1 LIGGTTEDESER
13 TGRVLNA
20 FTVLL
25 SVSLFARGFEFH
37 VWVAAFMAVVVPL
50 LLRITVGLFV
60 YEVRHEAFV
69 EGLDGHPD
77 G

>member
-1 LIGGTTEDESER
+1 MIGEVTADESER

-20 FTVLL
+20 FAVLL

-50 LLRITVGLFV
+50 LLRITLGLLV
-60 YEVRHEAFV
+60 YEVRHEPFV
-69 EGLDGHPD
+69 EGLEGHPD